1 MKAPGGTI
9 GAKRLTI
16 KTLFFMLFWDI
27 FQPTFSTQNLG
38 VGWMK
43 YACSI
48 K

>member
-9 GAKRLTI
+9 GVKRLTI
-16 KTLFFMLFWDI
+16 KTLFLCFFGDI

>member
-16 KTLFFMLFWDI
+16 KTLFYDFWDI